1 MEYPAKITNQTN
13 IELYGLHLVVGGVI
27 ETGSQRK
34 MSSEYVLIWAH
45 YKSANLGINGPY
57 KSAKEVYYKS
67 AKNLPVFLMSN
78 YYKNNKN
85 II

>member
-1 MEYPAKITNQTN
+1 
-13 IELYGLHLVVGGVI
+13 
-27 ETGSQRK
+27 

-67 AKNLPVFLMSN
+67 AKNLPVCQ
-78 YYKNNKN
+78 
-85 II
+85 IIIKIIKILYEFVVIYSQCILKDIFTH

>member
-1 MEYPAKITNQTN
+1 MFSLLARIIDMQTHQ
-13 IELYGLHLVVGGVI
+13 IKEVPTRL
-27 ETGSQRK
+27 EKDK
-34 MSSEYVLIWAH
+34 MKEFAQLDERYEVRNERAH

-57 KSAKEVYYKS
+57 KSAK
-67 AKNLPVFLMSN
+67 NLSVFLMSN

>member
-1 MEYPAKITNQTN
+1 MYDFV
-13 IELYGLHLVVGGVI
+13 YVI
-27 ETGSQRK
+27 DFGNTSTTYYSCLSLNCSP
-34 MSSEYVLIWAH
+34 MI
-45 YKSANLGINGPY
+45 NLGINGP
-57 KSAKEVYYKS
+57 YKS